1 MEVPYSTVFNINS
14 YVKCFLIAERSATT
28 GFCDLD
34 DGEKK
39 PRNTLRRKQIDPLNM
54 LTNLRPTC
62 CVKLEMMG
70 NMVMLPIFKSATY
83 TMAKRAVVSGIEF
96 NLKD

>member
-14 YVKCFLIAERSATT
+14 YVKGFLFAERSVTT

-39 PRNTLRRKQIDPLNM
+39 PHNTLSRKRIDPLNM
-54 LTNLRPTC
+54 LTNMRPTC
-62 CVKLEMMG
+62 RVKLETKG
-70 NMVMLPIFKSATY
+70 NMVMFHIFKSATY
-83 TMAKRAVVSGIEF
+83 KMAKMD
-96 NLKD
+96 LL

>member
-14 YVKCFLIAERSATT
+14 YVKGFLFAERSATT

-39 PRNTLRRKQIDPLNM
+39 PRNTLRRKRIDPLNM

-62 CVKLEMMG
+62 RVKQETMG
-70 NMVMLPIFKSATY
+70 SMVMLPIFKSATY
-83 TMAKRAVVSGIEF
+83 TMAKRAVVSGLNSI
-96 NLKD
+96 